1 MRQTLMLLV
10 IGGAIIAV
18 ALYLGAPASAV
29 LIAAF
34 LVLCCGAMIFGMRH
48 KQ

>member
-1 MRQTLMLLV
+1 MRQTLMMLV

-29 LIAAF
+29 LITAF
-34 LVLCCGAMIFGMRH
+34 LVLCCGGMIFGMRH
-48 KQ
+48 SR